1 MKPSSD
7 MKLSS
12 TQAAGAGAASLQ
24 QYYPSEAIAAL
35 TTSSLPLTDVLILE
49 PIHFLKLRG

>member
-7 MKLSS
+7 MKFSS
-12 TQAAGAGAASLQ
+12 TQVSGAVASSLQ

-35 TTSSLPLTDVLILE
+35 TTSSLLLTDVLIL
-49 PIHFLKLRG
+49 